1 MLTFDDGYSS
11 HYNNVFPI
19 LKQKVFKDFFLRR
32 EQLKIVNLLIK
43 IKLKFY

>member
-19 LKQKVFKDFFLRR
+19 LKQKGLQSFSSVGTIENR
-32 EQLKIVNLLIK
+32 ELTDQ